1 MELIQEYI
9 LNNLKL
15 NKISKINKKKVKN
28 SFSKSMW
35 NMILVI

>member
-15 NKISKINKKKVKN
+15 NKISKINKKRLKTLFQRVCG
-28 SFSKSMW
+28 
-35 NMILVI
+35 I